1 MKRILLIATG
11 GTIASTPTESGLAP
25 GLTSRELL
33 ETVPELSGV
42 GKIDT
47 LQLFNLDSTN
57 MCHVQWLQI
66 ARTVREKYAEYDG
79 FLITHGTDT
88 MAYGAAVLSYLI
100 QQSPK
105 PVVLTGAQR
114 SISQRDTD
122 ARENLLNAA
131 IYAADDGA
139 QGVHIVFDGKVIE
152 GTRATK
158 IRTKSYAAFSSMD
171 YPEVAVVRGGKV
183 LHYIKAPKPAAPVFY
198 DTLDARVF
206 VLKLTPGIQPGIFD
220 YLAENYRAVI
230 IESFGVGGIPV
241 YDSEAFSDKIA
252 MLTERGVKVIIKTQ
266 VAHEGSDMEVYRVGF
281 TIKQRFNLLEAYD
294 MTTEAAFAKTM
305 WALAN
310 SEHDT
315 DFRML
320 FTTAVGA
327 DQVS

>member
-1 MKRILLIATG
+1 MKKILLIATG
-11 GTIASTPTESGLAP
+11 GTIASTPTEQGLAP

-33 ETVPELSGV
+33 DTVPELSGV
-42 GKIDT
+42 CEIDT

-57 MCHVQWLQI
+57 MCQVQWLEI
-66 ARTVREKYAEYDG
+66 ARTIRARYAEYDG

-131 IYAADDGA
+131 IYASDEGS

-171 YPEVAVVRGGKV
+171 YPEVAVVRGGRV
-183 LHYIKAPKPAAPVFY
+183 LHYIRAAKPAAPRFF

-220 YLAENYRAVI
+220 YLAENYKAVI

-252 MLTERGVKVIIKTQ
+252 MLTKKGVKVIVKTQ
-266 VAHEGSDMEVYRVGF
+266 VAHEGSDMEVYRVGY

-305 WALAN
+305 WALGN
-310 SEHDT
+310 SCD
-315 DFRML
+315 DAGFRAL
-320 FTTAVGA
+320 FATAVGA
-327 DQVS
+327 DKVL

>member
-1 MKRILLIATG
+1 MKKILLIATG

-25 GLTSRELL
+25 GLCSRELL
-33 ETVPELSGV
+33 ETVPELSRV
-42 GKIDT
+42 CEIDT

-57 MCHVQWLQI
+57 MCHVQWLEI
-66 ARTVREKYAEYDG
+66 ARTIRNAYADYDG

-131 IYAADDGA
+131 IYASDESA
-139 QGVHIVFDGKVIE
+139 QGVRIVFDGKVIE

-158 IRTKSYAAFSSMD
+158 IRTKSYSAFSSMD
-171 YPEVAVVRGGKV
+171 YPEVAVVRGGRV
-183 LHYIKAPKPAAPVFY
+183 LHYIRAPKAEAPVFY
-198 DTLDARVF
+198 DSLDPRVF

-220 YLAENYRAVI
+220 YLADTYRAVI

-241 YDSEAFSDKIA
+241 YDSEAFADKIQ
-252 MLTERGVKVIIKTQ
+252 MLTERDTKVIIKTQ

-310 SEHDT
+310 ST
-315 DFRML
+315 DDVQFRAR
-320 FTTAVGA
+320 FTQAVGA
-327 DQVS
+327 DKVS

>member
-1 MKRILLIATG
+1 MKKILLIATG
-11 GTIASTPTESGLAP
+11 GTIASTPTEQGLAP
-25 GLTSRELL
+25 GLSSRELL
-33 ETVPELSGV
+33 DTVPELGNV
-42 GKIDT
+42 CEIDT

-57 MCHVQWLQI
+57 MCHVQWLAI
-66 ARTVREKYAEYDG
+66 ARTVREKYDDYDG

-88 MAYGAAVLSYLI
+88 MAYAAAVLSYLI

-131 IYAADDGA
+131 IYAADQGA

-158 IRTKSYAAFSSMD
+158 TRTKSYSAFSSMD
-171 YPEVAVVRGGKV
+171 YPEVAVVRGGRV
-183 LHYIKAPKPAAPVFY
+183 LHYVRNPRPQKPIFY
-198 DTLDARVF
+198 DTLDPRVF

-241 YDSEAFSDKIA
+241 YDSEAFADKIA
-252 MLTERGVKVIIKTQ
+252 MLTACGVKVIIKTQ

-310 SEHDT
+310 SEHDA
-315 DFRML
+315 DFRTL

-327 DQVS
+327 DSVN

>member
-1 MKRILLIATG
+1 MKKILLIATG
-11 GTIASTPTESGLAP
+11 GTIASTPTEQGLAP
-25 GLTSRELL
+25 GLSSRELL
-33 ETVPELSGV
+33 DTVPELGGV
-42 GKIDT
+42 CRIDT

-57 MCHVQWLQI
+57 MCHVQWLAI
-66 ARTVREKYAEYDG
+66 ARTVREKYEEYDG

-88 MAYGAAVLSYLI
+88 MAYAAAVLSYLI

-122 ARENLLNAA
+122 ARENLLCAA
-131 IYAADDGA
+131 IYAADAGA

-158 IRTKSYAAFSSMD
+158 TRTKSYAAFSSMD

-183 LHYIKAPKPAAPVFY
+183 LHYVRSPRPEKPIFY
-198 DTLDARVF
+198 DTLDPRVF

-220 YLAENYRAVI
+220 YLADNYRAVI
-230 IESFGVGGIPV
+230 VESFGVGGIPV
-241 YDSEAFSDKIA
+241 YDSEVFADKIA
-252 MLTERGVKVIIKTQ
+252 MLTEKGVKVIIKTQ

-310 SEHDT
+310 ST
-315 DFRML
+315 DDAQFRTR
-320 FTTAVGA
+320 FTQAVGA
-327 DQVS
+327 DTVL

>member
-1 MKRILLIATG
+1 MKKILLIATG

-25 GLTSRELL
+25 GLCSRELL
-33 ETVPELSGV
+33 ETVPELSRV
-42 GKIDT
+42 CEIDT
-47 LQLFNLDSTN
+47 LQLFDLDSTN
-57 MCHVQWLQI
+57 MCHVQWLEI
-66 ARTVREKYAEYDG
+66 ARTIRNAYADYDG

-131 IYAADDGA
+131 IYASDESA
-139 QGVHIVFDGKVIE
+139 QGVRIVFDGKVIE

-158 IRTKSYAAFSSMD
+158 IRTKSYSAFSSMD
-171 YPEVAVVRGGKV
+171 YPEVAVVRGGRV
-183 LHYIKAPKPAAPVFY
+183 LHYIRTPKAEAPVFY
-198 DTLDARVF
+198 DSLDPRVF

-220 YLAENYRAVI
+220 YLADTYRAVI

-241 YDSEAFSDKIA
+241 YDSEAFADKIQ
-252 MLTERGVKVIIKTQ
+252 MLTERDTKVIIKTQ

-310 SEHDT
+310 ST
-315 DFRML
+315 DDAQFRAR
-320 FTTAVGA
+320 FTQAVGA
-327 DQVS
+327 DKVS

>member
-1 MKRILLIATG
+1 MKKILLIATG

-25 GLTSRELL
+25 GLCSRELL
-33 ETVPELSGV
+33 ETVPELSRV
-42 GKIDT
+42 CEIDT

-57 MCHVQWLQI
+57 MCHVQWLEI
-66 ARTVREKYAEYDG
+66 ARTIRNAYADYDG

-131 IYAADDGA
+131 IYASDDSA
-139 QGVHIVFDGKVIE
+139 QGVRIVFDGKVIE

-158 IRTKSYAAFSSMD
+158 IRTKSYSAFSSMD
-171 YPEVAVVRGGKV
+171 YPEVAVVRGGRV
-183 LHYIKAPKPAAPVFY
+183 LHYIRAPKAEAPVFY
-198 DTLDARVF
+198 DSLDPRVF

-220 YLAENYRAVI
+220 YLADTYRAVI

-241 YDSEAFSDKIA
+241 YDSEAFADKIQ
-252 MLTERGVKVIIKTQ
+252 MLTERDTKVIIKTQ

-310 SEHDT
+310 ST
-315 DFRML
+315 DDAQFRAR
-320 FTTAVGA
+320 FTQAVGA
-327 DQVS
+327 DKVL

>member
-1 MKRILLIATG
+1 MKKILLIATG
-11 GTIASTPTESGLAP
+11 GTIASTPTEQGLAP

-33 ETVPELSGV
+33 ETVPELQNV
-42 GKIDT
+42 CEIDT

-57 MCHVQWLQI
+57 MCHVQWLAI
-66 ARTVREKYAEYDG
+66 ARTVREKYEEYDG
-79 FLITHGTDT
+79 VLITHGTDT
-88 MAYGAAVLSYLI
+88 MAYAAAVLSYLI

-131 IYAADDGA
+131 IYAADAGA

-158 IRTKSYAAFSSMD
+158 TRTKSYAAFSSMD
-171 YPEVAVVRGGKV
+171 YPEVAVVRGGRV
-183 LHYIKAPKPAAPVFY
+183 LHYVRSPRPQVPVFY
-198 DTLDARVF
+198 DSLDPRVF

-241 YDSEAFSDKIA
+241 YDSEAFADKIA
-252 MLTERGVKVIIKTQ
+252 MLTEKGVKVIIKTQ
-266 VAHEGSDMEVYRVGF
+266 VAHEGSDMEIYRVGF

-305 WALAN
+305 WALGS
-310 SEHDT
+310 SEHDA
-315 DFRML
+315 DFRTR

-327 DQVS
+327 DSVN

>member
-1 MKRILLIATG
+1 MKKILLIATG
-11 GTIASTPTESGLAP
+11 GTIASMPTESGLAP
-25 GLTSRELL
+25 GLSSRELL
-33 ETVPELSGV
+33 ETVPELAQV
-42 GKIDT
+42 CEIDT

-57 MCHVQWLQI
+57 MCHVQWLEI
-66 ARTVREKYAEYDG
+66 ARTIREKYAEYDG

-131 IYAADDGA
+131 IYAADNGA

-158 IRTKSYAAFSSMD
+158 IRTKSYSAFSSMD

-183 LHYIKAPKPAAPVFY
+183 MHYIRKPKQDAPVFY
-198 DTLDARVF
+198 DSLDPRVF

-220 YLAENYRAVI
+220 YLADNYRAVI

-241 YDSEAFSDKIA
+241 YDSEAFADKIQ
-252 MLTERGVKVIIKTQ
+252 MLTERDTKVIIKTQ
-266 VAHEGSDMEVYRVGF
+266 VAHEGSDMEIYRVGF

-305 WALAN
+305 WALGN
-310 SEHDT
+310 ST
-315 DFRML
+315 DDASFRTL
-320 FTTAVGA
+320 FGRAVGA
-327 DQVS
+327 DTVS

>member
-1 MKRILLIATG
+1 MKKILLIATG
-11 GTIASTPTESGLAP
+11 GTIASMPTESGLAP
-25 GLTSRELL
+25 GLCSRELL
-33 ETVPELSGV
+33 ETVPELAHV
-42 GKIDT
+42 CDIDT

-57 MCHVQWLQI
+57 MCHVQWLEI
-66 ARTVREKYAEYDG
+66 AKTIREKYTDFDG
-79 FLITHGTDT
+79 FVITHGTDT

-122 ARENLLNAA
+122 ARENLLNAF
-131 IYAADDGA
+131 IYASDDGA

-158 IRTKSYAAFSSMD
+158 TRTKSYAAFSSMD
-171 YPEVAVVRGGKV
+171 YPEVAVVRGGRV
-183 LHYIKAPKPAAPVFY
+183 LHYIRKPRADAPVFY
-198 DTLDARVF
+198 ESLDPRVF

-220 YLAENYRAVI
+220 YLADTYRAVI

-241 YDSEAFSDKIA
+241 YDSEAFADKIQ
-252 MLTERGVKVIIKTQ
+252 MLTERDTKVIIKTQ
-266 VAHEGSDMEVYRVGF
+266 VAHEGSDMEIYRVGF

-305 WALAN
+305 WALGN
-310 SEHDT
+310 ST
-315 DFRML
+315 DDVGFRAL
-320 FTTAVGA
+320 FAQAVGA
-327 DQVS
+327 DKVS

>member
-1 MKRILLIATG
+1 MKKILLIATG
-11 GTIASTPTESGLAP
+11 GTIASTPTEQGLAP

-33 ETVPELSGV
+33 ETVPELQSV
-42 GKIDT
+42 CEIDT
-47 LQLFNLDSTN
+47 LQLFNLDSNN
-57 MCHVQWLQI
+57 MCHVQWLAI
-66 ARTVREKYAEYDG
+66 ARTIREQYDAYDG

-88 MAYGAAVLSYLI
+88 MAYAAAVLSYLI

-131 IYAADDGA
+131 IYAADNGA

-158 IRTKSYAAFSSMD
+158 TRTKSYSAFSSMD
-171 YPEVAVVRGGKV
+171 YPDVAVVRGGRV
-183 LHYIKAPKPAAPVFY
+183 LHYVREPKPVSPVFY
-198 DTLDARVF
+198 DTLDPRVF

-220 YLAENYRAVI
+220 YLADNYRAVI

-241 YDSEAFSDKIA
+241 YDSEAFADKIA
-252 MLTERGVKVIIKTQ
+252 MLTARGVKVIIKTQ

-310 SEHDT
+310 SEHDA
-315 DFRML
+315 DFRTL
-320 FTTAVGA
+320 FGTAVGA
-327 DQVS
+327 DSVN

>member
-1 MKRILLIATG
+1 MKKILLIATG
-11 GTIASTPTESGLAP
+11 GTIASTPTKQGLAP

-33 ETVPELSGV
+33 DTVPELSGV
-42 GKIDT
+42 CDIDT

-57 MCHVQWLQI
+57 MCHVQWLEI
-66 ARTVREKYAEYDG
+66 ARTIQEKYQAYDG

-88 MAYGAAVLSYLI
+88 MAYAAAVLSYLI

-122 ARENLLNAA
+122 ARENLLCAA
-131 IYAADDGA
+131 IYAADAGA

-158 IRTKSYAAFSSMD
+158 IRTKSYSAFSSMD

-183 LHYIKAPKPAAPVFY
+183 LHYIRTPKPASPVFY
-198 DTLDARVF
+198 ESLDPRVF

-220 YLAENYRAVI
+220 YLADNYRAVI

-241 YDSEAFSDKIA
+241 YDSEAFADKIQ
-252 MLTERGVKVIIKTQ
+252 MLIERDTKVIIKTQ
-266 VAHEGSDMEVYRVGF
+266 VAHEGSDMEIYRVGF

-305 WALAN
+305 WALGN
-310 SEHDT
+310 ST
-315 DFRML
+315 DDARFRIL
-320 FTTAVGA
+320 FTRAVGA
-327 DQVS
+327 DTVS

>member
-1 MKRILLIATG
+1 MKKILLIATG
-11 GTIASTPTESGLAP
+11 GTIASMPTESGLAP
-25 GLTSRELL
+25 GLCSRELL
-33 ETVPELSGV
+33 ETVPELAHV
-42 GKIDT
+42 CDIDT

-57 MCHVQWLQI
+57 MCHVQWLEI
-66 ARTVREKYAEYDG
+66 AKTIREKYEQYDG

-100 QQSPK
+100 QKSPK

-122 ARENLLNAA
+122 ARENLLNAF

-158 IRTKSYAAFSSMD
+158 TRTKSYSAFSSMD
-171 YPEVAVVRGGKV
+171 YPEVAVVRGGRV
-183 LHYIKAPKPAAPVFY
+183 LHYICKPKADGPVFY
-198 DTLDARVF
+198 ESLDPRVF

-220 YLAENYRAVI
+220 YLADTYRAVI

-241 YDSEAFSDKIA
+241 YDSEAFADKIQ
-252 MLTERGVKVIIKTQ
+252 MLTERDTKVIIKTQ

-305 WALAN
+305 WALGN
-310 SEHDT
+310 ST
-315 DFRML
+315 DDAGFRAL
-320 FTTAVGA
+320 FTQAVGA
-327 DQVS
+327 DKVS

>member
-1 MKRILLIATG
+1 MKKILLIATG
-11 GTIASTPTESGLAP
+11 GTIASMPTEQGLAP

-42 GKIDT
+42 CEIDT

-57 MCHVQWLQI
+57 MCHVQWLEI
-66 ARTVREKYAEYDG
+66 ARTIRERYAQYDG

-131 IYAADDGA
+131 IYAADEGA
-139 QGVHIVFDGKVIE
+139 QGVRIVFDGKVIE

-171 YPEVAVVRGGKV
+171 YPEVAVVRGGRV
-183 LHYIKAPKPAAPVFY
+183 LH
-198 DTLDARVF
+198 
-206 VLKLTPGIQPGIFD
+206 
-220 YLAENYRAVI
+220 
-230 IESFGVGGIPV
+230 
-241 YDSEAFSDKIA
+241 
-252 MLTERGVKVIIKTQ
+252 
-266 VAHEGSDMEVYRVGF
+266 
-281 TIKQRFNLLEAYD
+281 
-294 MTTEAAFAKTM
+294 
-305 WALAN
+305 
-310 SEHDT
+310 
-315 DFRML
+315 
-320 FTTAVGA
+320 
-327 DQVS
+327 

>member
-1 MKRILLIATG
+1 MKKILLIATG
-11 GTIASTPTESGLAP
+11 GTIASTPTEQGLAP

-33 ETVPELSGV
+33 ETVPELQSV
-42 GKIDT
+42 CEIDT

-57 MCHVQWLQI
+57 MCHVQWLAI
-66 ARTVREKYAEYDG
+66 ARTVREKYEEYDG

-88 MAYGAAVLSYLI
+88 MAYAAAVLSYLI

-131 IYAADDGA
+131 IYAADAGA

-158 IRTKSYAAFSSMD
+158 TRTKSYSAFSSMD
-171 YPEVAVVRGGKV
+171 YPEVAVVRGGRV
-183 LHYIKAPKPAAPVFY
+183 LHYVRNPRPAAPVFY
-198 DTLDARVF
+198 DTLDPRVF

-241 YDSEAFSDKIA
+241 YDSEAFADKIA
-252 MLTERGVKVIIKTQ
+252 MLTEKGVKVIIKTQ

-310 SEHDT
+310 SEHDA
-315 DFRML
+315 DFRTR

-327 DQVS
+327 DSVN

>member
-1 MKRILLIATG
+1 MKKILLIATG
-11 GTIASTPTESGLAP
+11 GTIASTPTEQGLAP
-25 GLTSRELL
+25 GLSSRELL

-42 GKIDT
+42 CQIDT

-57 MCHVQWLQI
+57 MCHVQWLAI
-66 ARTVREKYAEYDG
+66 ARTVREKYEDYDG

-88 MAYGAAVLSYLI
+88 MAYAAAVLSYLI

-131 IYAADDGA
+131 IYAADAGA

-158 IRTKSYAAFSSMD
+158 TRTKSYAAFSSMD
-171 YPEVAVVRGGKV
+171 YPEVAVVRGGRV
-183 LHYIKAPKPAAPVFY
+183 LHYVRSPRPQAPVFY
-198 DTLDARVF
+198 DSLDPRVF

-241 YDSEAFSDKIA
+241 YDSEAFADKIA
-252 MLTERGVKVIIKTQ
+252 MLTEKGVKVIIKTQ

-305 WALAN
+305 WALGS
-310 SEHDT
+310 SEHDA
-315 DFRML
+315 DFRAR

-327 DQVS
+327 DSVN

>member
-1 MKRILLIATG
+1 MKKILLIATG
-11 GTIASTPTESGLAP
+11 GTIASTPTEQGLAP

-33 ETVPELSGV
+33 ETVPELSNV
-42 GKIDT
+42 CKIDT

-57 MCHVQWLQI
+57 MCHVQWLAI
-66 ARTVREKYAEYDG
+66 ARVIREKYHDFDG

-88 MAYGAAVLSYLI
+88 MAYAAAVLSYLV

-105 PVVLTGAQR
+105 PIVLTGAQR

-122 ARENLLNAA
+122 ARENLLNAF
-131 IYAADDGA
+131 IYASDDGA

-158 IRTKSYAAFSSMD
+158 IRTKSYSAFSSMD

-183 LHYIKAPKPAAPVFY
+183 LHYVRNPLPQAPIFY
-198 DTLDARVF
+198 DTLDPRVF

-220 YLAENYRAVI
+220 YLADTYRAVI

-241 YDSEAFSDKIA
+241 YDSEAFADKIQ
-252 MLTERGVKVIIKTQ
+252 MLTERDTKVIIKTQ

-305 WALAN
+305 WALGN
-310 SEHDT
+310 ST
-315 DFRML
+315 DDAGFRAL
-320 FTTAVGA
+320 FTQSVGA
-327 DQVS
+327 DKVS

>member
-1 MKRILLIATG
+1 MKKILLIATG
-11 GTIASTPTESGLAP
+11 GTIASTPTEQGLAP

-33 ETVPELSGV
+33 ETVPELQSV
-42 GKIDT
+42 CEIDT

-57 MCHVQWLQI
+57 MCHVQWLAI
-66 ARTVREKYAEYDG
+66 ARTIREKYAEYDG

-88 MAYGAAVLSYLI
+88 MAYAAAVLSYLI

-131 IYAADDGA
+131 IYAADAGA

-158 IRTKSYAAFSSMD
+158 TRTKSYSAFSSMD
-171 YPEVAVVRGGKV
+171 YPEVAVVRGGRV
-183 LHYIKAPKPAAPVFY
+183 LHYVRSPRPAAPVFY
-198 DTLDARVF
+198 DTLDPRVF

-241 YDSEAFSDKIA
+241 YDSEAFADKIA
-252 MLTERGVKVIIKTQ
+252 MLTEKGVKVIIKTQ

-310 SEHDT
+310 SEHDA
-315 DFRML
+315 DFRTR

-327 DQVS
+327 DSVN

>member
-1 MKRILLIATG
+1 MKKILLIATG
-11 GTIASTPTESGLAP
+11 GTIASMPTESGLAP
-25 GLTSRELL
+25 GLCSRELL
-33 ETVPELSGV
+33 GTVPELAHV
-42 GKIDT
+42 CEIET

-57 MCHVQWLQI
+57 MCHVQWLEI
-66 ARTVREKYAEYDG
+66 ARTIREKYADFDG

-122 ARENLLNAA
+122 ARENLLNAF
-131 IYAADDGA
+131 IYASDDGA

-158 IRTKSYAAFSSMD
+158 THTKSYSAFSSMD
-171 YPEVAVVRGGKV
+171 YPEVAVVRGGRV
-183 LHYIKAPKPAAPVFY
+183 LHYIRKSKADAPVFY
-198 DTLDARVF
+198 ESLDPRVF

-220 YLAENYRAVI
+220 YLADTYRAVI

-241 YDSEAFSDKIA
+241 YDSEAFADKIQ
-252 MLTERGVKVIIKTQ
+252 MLTERDTKVIIKTQ
-266 VAHEGSDMEVYRVGF
+266 VAHEGSDMEIYRVGF

-305 WALAN
+305 WALGN
-310 SEHDT
+310 ST
-315 DFRML
+315 DDAGFRAL
-320 FTTAVGA
+320 FTQAVGA
-327 DQVS
+327 DKVS

>member
-1 MKRILLIATG
+1 MKKILLIATG

-25 GLTSRELL
+25 GLCSRELL
-33 ETVPELSGV
+33 ETVPELSRV
-42 GKIDT
+42 CEIDT

-57 MCHVQWLQI
+57 MCHVQWLEI
-66 ARTVREKYAEYDG
+66 ARTIRNAYADYDG

-131 IYAADDGA
+131 IYASDDGA

-158 IRTKSYAAFSSMD
+158 TRTKSYAAFSSMD
-171 YPEVAVVRGGKV
+171 YPEVAVIRGGRV

-198 DTLDARVF
+198 HTLDARVF

-241 YDSEAFSDKIA
+241 YDSEAFADKIA
-252 MLTERGVKVIIKTQ
+252 MLTEKGVKVIIKTQ
-266 VAHEGSDMEVYRVGF
+266 VAHEGSDMEIYRVGF

-305 WALAN
+305 WALGN
-310 SEHDT
+310 SCD
-315 DFRML
+315 DAGFRAL
-320 FTTAVGA
+320 FMASVGA
-327 DQVS
+327 DKVS

>member
-1 MKRILLIATG
+1 MKKILLIATG
-11 GTIASTPTESGLAP
+11 GTIACTPTESGLAP
-25 GLTSRELL
+25 GLCSRELL
-33 ETVPELSGV
+33 ETVPELSHV
-42 GKIDT
+42 CEIDT
-47 LQLFNLDSTN
+47 LQLFHLDSTN
-57 MCHVQWLQI
+57 MCHVQWLEI
-66 ARTVREKYAEYDG
+66 ARTIREKYAAYDG

-100 QQSPK
+100 QHSPK

-131 IYAADDGA
+131 IYAADEGA
-139 QGVHIVFDGKVIE
+139 QGVRIVFDGKVIE

-158 IRTKSYAAFSSMD
+158 IRTKSYSAFSSMD

-183 LHYIKAPKPAAPVFY
+183 LHYIKEPKPQAPTFF
-198 DTLDARVF
+198 DTLDPRVF

-220 YLAENYRAVI
+220 YLADNYQAVI

-266 VAHEGSDMEVYRVGF
+266 VAHEGSDMEIYRVGF
-281 TIKQRFNLLEAYD
+281 TIKQKFNLMEAYD

-310 SEHDT
+310 STDDA
-315 DFRML
+315 DFRVL
-320 FTTAVGA
+320 FAQAVGA
-327 DQVS
+327 DTMS

>member
-1 MKRILLIATG
+1 MKKILLIATG
-11 GTIASTPTESGLAP
+11 GTIASMPTESGLAP

-42 GKIDT
+42 CEIDT

-57 MCHVQWLQI
+57 MCHVQWLEI
-66 ARTVREKYAEYDG
+66 ARTVRQRYDEFDG

-171 YPEVAVVRGGKV
+171 YPDVAVIRGGKV
-183 LHYIKAPKPAAPVFY
+183 IHYIRSQKPFSPVFY

-220 YLAENYRAVI
+220 YLADNYRAVI

-252 MLTERGVKVIIKTQ
+252 MLTKRGVKVIIKTQ

-310 SEHDT
+310 SEHDA

-327 DQVS
+327 DKVS

>member
-11 GTIASTPTESGLAP
+11 GTIASMPTESGLAP
-25 GLTSRELL
+25 GLCSRELL
-33 ETVPELSGV
+33 ETVPELSRV
-42 GKIDT
+42 CEIDT

-57 MCHVQWLQI
+57 MCHVQWLEI
-66 ARTVREKYAEYDG
+66 ARTIRNAYADYDG

-131 IYAADDGA
+131 IYASDESA
-139 QGVHIVFDGKVIE
+139 QGVRIVFDGKVIE

-158 IRTKSYAAFSSMD
+158 IRTKSYSAFSSMD
-171 YPEVAVVRGGKV
+171 YPEVAVVRGGRV
-183 LHYIKAPKPAAPVFY
+183 LHYIRAPKAEAPVFY
-198 DTLDARVF
+198 DSLDPRVF

-220 YLAENYRAVI
+220 YLADTYRAVI

-241 YDSEAFSDKIA
+241 YDSEAFADKIQ
-252 MLTERGVKVIIKTQ
+252 MLTERDTKVIIKTQ

-310 SEHDT
+310 ST
-315 DFRML
+315 DDAQFRAR
-320 FTTAVGA
+320 FTQAVGA
-327 DQVS
+327 DKVS

>member
-1 MKRILLIATG
+1 M
-11 GTIASTPTESGLAP
+11 PTESGLAP
-25 GLTSRELL
+25 GLCSRELL
-33 ETVPELSGV
+33 ETVPELAHV
-42 GKIDT
+42 CDIDT

-57 MCHVQWLQI
+57 MCHVQWLEI
-66 ARTVREKYAEYDG
+66 AKTIREKYEQYDG

-100 QQSPK
+100 QKSSK

-122 ARENLLNAA
+122 ARENLLNAF

-158 IRTKSYAAFSSMD
+158 TRTKSYSAFSSMD
-171 YPEVAVVRGGKV
+171 YPEVAVVRGGRV
-183 LHYIKAPKPAAPVFY
+183 LHYICKPKAEAPVFY
-198 DTLDARVF
+198 ESLDPRVF

-220 YLAENYRAVI
+220 YLADTYRAVI

-241 YDSEAFSDKIA
+241 YDSEAFADKIQ
-252 MLTERGVKVIIKTQ
+252 MLTERDTKVIIKTQ

-305 WALAN
+305 WALGN
-310 SEHDT
+310 ST
-315 DFRML
+315 DDAGFRAL
-320 FTTAVGA
+320 FTQAVGA
-327 DQVS
+327 DKVS

>member
-1 MKRILLIATG
+1 MKKILLIATG

-25 GLTSRELL
+25 GLCSRELL
-33 ETVPELSGV
+33 ETVPELAHV
-42 GKIDT
+42 CDVDT

-57 MCHVQWLQI
+57 MCHVQWLEI
-66 ARTVREKYAEYDG
+66 ARTIRDKYAHYDG

-100 QQSPK
+100 QNSPK

-131 IYAADDGA
+131 IYASDDGA

-158 IRTKSYAAFSSMD
+158 IRTKSYSAFSSMD
-171 YPEVAVVRGGKV
+171 YPEVAVVRGAKV
-183 LHYIKAPKPAAPVFY
+183 LHYIKSPKPEAPVFF
-198 DTLDARVF
+198 DALDPRVF

-220 YLAENYRAVI
+220 YLADNYQAVI

-266 VAHEGSDMEVYRVGF
+266 VAHEGSDMEIYRVGF
-281 TIKQRFNLLEAYD
+281 TIKQRFNLMEAYD

-310 SEHDT
+310 ST
-315 DFRML
+315 DDAGFRAL
-320 FTTAVGA
+320 FTKVVGA
-327 DQVS
+327 DRVL

>member
-1 MKRILLIATG
+1 MKKILLIATG

-25 GLTSRELL
+25 GLCSRELL
-33 ETVPELSGV
+33 ETVPELSRV
-42 GKIDT
+42 CEIDT

-57 MCHVQWLQI
+57 MCHVQWLEI
-66 ARTVREKYAEYDG
+66 ARTIRNAYADYDG

-131 IYAADDGA
+131 IYASDESA
-139 QGVHIVFDGKVIE
+139 QGVRIVFDGKVIE

-158 IRTKSYAAFSSMD
+158 IRTKSYSAFSSMD

-183 LHYIKAPKPAAPVFY
+183 LHYIRAPKAEAPVFY
-198 DTLDARVF
+198 DSLDPRVF

-220 YLAENYRAVI
+220 YLADTYRAVI

-241 YDSEAFSDKIA
+241 YDSEAFADKIQ
-252 MLTERGVKVIIKTQ
+252 MLTERDTKVIIKTQ

-310 SEHDT
+310 ST
-315 DFRML
+315 DDAQFRAR
-320 FTTAVGA
+320 FTQAVGA
-327 DQVS
+327 DKVS

>member
-1 MKRILLIATG
+1 MKKILLIATG
-11 GTIASTPTESGLAP
+11 GTIASTPTEQGLAP
-25 GLTSRELL
+25 GLSSRELL

-42 GKIDT
+42 CEIDT

-57 MCHVQWLQI
+57 MCHVQWLAI
-66 ARTVREKYAEYDG
+66 ARTVREKYDDYDG

-88 MAYGAAVLSYLI
+88 MAYAAAVLSYLI
-100 QQSPK
+100 QNSPK

-131 IYAADDGA
+131 IYAADMGA

-158 IRTKSYAAFSSMD
+158 TRTKSYSAFSSMD
-171 YPEVAVVRGGKV
+171 YPEVAVVRGGRV
-183 LHYIKAPKPAAPVFY
+183 LHYVRSPKPEKPVFY
-198 DTLDARVF
+198 DTLDPRVF

-220 YLAENYRAVI
+220 YLADNYRAVI

-241 YDSEAFSDKIA
+241 YDSEAFADKIA
-252 MLTERGVKVIIKTQ
+252 MLTARGVKVIIKTQ

-310 SEHDT
+310 SENDA
-315 DFRML
+315 DFRTR

-327 DQVS
+327 DSVN